1 MQHFSLKIQSKPP
14 DTPNMRL
21 LQQLCIY
28 CQHHFLGAIMLQ
40 PCMSSSH
47 NKQQPE
53 GMTQEQMS
61 ILVTSG
67 DPTVPEESP
76 VSYLSWIS
84 DELFFQRGASVN
96 EGCTTYIIPG
106 SLY

>member
-1 MQHFSLKIQSKPP
+1 
-14 DTPNMRL
+14 
-21 LQQLCIY
+21 
-28 CQHHFLGAIMLQ
+28 MLQ

-47 NKQQPE
+47 SKQQLE

-67 DPTVPEESP
+67 DPTVSEQSS
-76 VSYLSWIS
+76 VSYLSWNGA
-84 DELFFQRGASVN
+84 ELFFQRGAAVN

-106 SLY
+106 SLYQKTIEIVQSTE